1 MPLVRE
7 REKKV
12 LPLLPTSLTVYIR
25 EHCKRNK
32 LLKHKIVY
40 QNVVCIILLLLN
52 KMGIS
57 TSVWG
62 LRKLRVSEIKWFT
75 QLLS

>member
-1 MPLVRE
+1 MVRE

-12 LPLLPTSLTVYIR
+12 LPVLPTSLTVYIR

-40 QNVVCIILLLLN
+40 QNICIILPLL
-52 KMGIS
+52 KEMGIS
-57 TSVWG
+57 ISIWG
-62 LRKLRVSEIKWFT
+62 LSKLRVSEIKWFA
-75 QLLS
+75 QLLC